1 MGSRGR
7 AASGGGRGR
16 ARKPG
21 ALGRP
26 RAPRRKGDSEAIVR
40 PIRATEDAEA
50 EFEAA
55 ARWYEANREGLG
67 TDFVAAVREARA
79 VVERHPEIGSQLPNA
94 KRFGV
99 RRLVVQRF
107 PYQLIY
113 YVRPHDI
120 VLVAVAHMRRRPGYW
135 NGGSS
140 LRPPNDLRLSG
151 RRPPTRAL
159 TRRLHAGPLQPLC

>member
-21 ALGRP
+21 ALGRR
-26 RAPRRKGDSEAIVR
+26 RAPGRKRDSEAIVR

-55 ARWYEANREGLG
+55 ARWYEENREGLG
-67 TDFVAAVREARA
+67 ADFVAAVREARA
-79 VVERHPEIGSQLPNA
+79 VVERHPEIGSQLPSP

-99 RRLVVQRF
+99 RRLVGSSF
-107 PYQLIY
+107 PPPPIY
-113 YVRPHDI
+113 HARPHQL
-120 VLVAVAHMRRRPGYW
+120 VLPYVSH
-135 NGGSS
+135 
-140 LRPPNDLRLSG
+140 
-151 RRPPTRAL
+151 
-159 TRRLHAGPLQPLC
+159 